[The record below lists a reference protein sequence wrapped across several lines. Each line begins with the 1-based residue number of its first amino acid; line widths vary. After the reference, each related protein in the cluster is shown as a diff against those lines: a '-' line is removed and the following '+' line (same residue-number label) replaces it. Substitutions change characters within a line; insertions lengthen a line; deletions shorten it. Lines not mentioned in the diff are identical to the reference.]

1 MDAPDLFV
9 VSSPLQY
16 LNAAELAARS
26 APPPDLVLI
35 GDRAGASD
43 GPLLLAK
50 RDRTLWGRLLSHPGR
65 PQPSRWL
72 PRFGRDLLDA
82 GHRISIERLAASLGP
97 RGRVVFGDYRHVSQ
111 RAFVEG
117 VGYEELVLLD
127 DGSVAPQVAAF
138 RAGEHVADSVR
149 FTPGWLR
156 TDLGRATLGE
166 KAPKAPE
173 RLTYFT
179 IYGRLMP
186 RLKQGDAVLV
196 HAYERLAA
204 RSPVAPRGDEVWLVG
219 SNHVDAGIC
228 APEDY
233 SVLIRD
239 GAAALRAEGR
249 KRLVYQPHRGENLNA
264 ARRLAAEIDA
274 VLAPSPMPV
283 ELAYV
288 EASSRPAAIAVVAST
303 SADTLSVIDPELEII
318 RFALPE
324 TYLQR
329 QRGHI
334 EAVIAGHDAF
344 NPCLRVLDVSPPPR
358 QTEGR

>member
-16 LNAAELAARS
+16 LNAAELAVGSDR
-26 APPPDLVLI
+26 PPDLVLI
-35 GDRAGASD
+35 GDRAGAAD
-43 GPLLLAK
+43 GALMLAK
-50 RDRTLWGRLLSHPGR
+50 RDRRLWGRLLSHPGR

-82 GHRISIERLAASLGP
+82 GHRISLERLAASLGS

-111 RAFVEG
+111 RALIAGVECD
-117 VGYEELVLLD
+117 ELVLLD

-138 RAGEHVADSVR
+138 RAGEHVADFAR
-149 FTPGWLR
+149 FAPGWLR
-156 TDLGRATLGE
+156 TELGRATLGE

-179 IYGRLMP
+179 IYGRLMR
-186 RLKQGDAVLV
+186 RLKEADGVSS
-196 HAYERLAA
+196 HAYERL
-204 RSPVAPRGDEVWLVG
+204 RSLGPRAPRGDEVWLIG

-228 APEDY
+228 APASY
-233 SVLIRD
+233 RALIRD
-239 GAAALRAEGR
+239 GAAALRAEG
-249 KRLVYQPHRGENLNA
+249 KTRLVYRPHRGESLDA
-264 ARRLAAEIDA
+264 ARRLAAEIGA
-274 VLAPSPMPV
+274 VFAPSPTPV

-288 EASSRPAAIAVVAST
+288 EAPLRPAGIAVVAST
-303 SADTLSVIDPELEII
+303 SADTLSIIDPELEII

-324 TYLQR
+324 TYLER
-329 QRGHI
+329 QQGHI

-344 NPCLRVLDVSPPPR
+344 NPRLRVLDVSAAPR
-358 QTEGR
+358 HTQER

>member
-16 LNAAELAARS
+16 LNAAEFAARS
-26 APPPDLVLI
+26 ARPPDLVLI
-35 GDRAGASD
+35 GDRAGAAD
-43 GPLLLAK
+43 GALTLAK
-50 RDRTLWGRLLSHPGR
+50 RDRALWGRLLSHPGR

-97 RGRVVFGDYRHVSQ
+97 RSRVAFGDYRHVSQ
-111 RAFVEG
+111 RAFVAG
-117 VGYEELVLLD
+117 VDCEELVLLD

-138 RAGEHVADSVR
+138 RAGEDVADRAR

-166 KAPKAPE
+166 RAPKAPE
-173 RLTYFT
+173 RLAYFT
-179 IYGRLMP
+179 IYAPLMP
-186 RLKQGDAVLV
+186 RLKQGDSVAS
-196 HAYERLAA
+196 HAYERLRAFG
-204 RSPVAPRGDEVWLVG
+204 PPAPRGDEVWLIG

-228 APEDY
+228 APDSY
-233 SVLIRD
+233 RALIRE
-239 GAAALRAEGR
+239 GAAALRAEGK
-249 KRLVYQPHRGENLNA
+249 KRLVYRPHRGENLDA
-264 ARRLAAEIDA
+264 AGKLAAEIGA
-274 VLAPSPMPV
+274 VFASSPTPV

-288 EASSRPAAIAVVAST
+288 EAALRPAAIAVVAST
-303 SADTLSVIDPELEII
+303 SADTLSVIDPELEIV

-329 QRGHI
+329 QWGHI

-344 NPCLRVLDVSPPPR
+344 NPRLRVLDVSAAPR
-358 QTEGR
+358 HTEAR